1 MTHRQIIN
9 KALLAI
15 GSSPVTGVIGTTDPI
30 HIAVAAAYEGAWR
43 EVLESNAWSDLLVL
57 SSLDADTDDDD
68 ELVTDADGMYRFTIP
83 ADCVHVI
90 SIKTAEGSEDRLA
103 AKRGS
108 YIWSPQ
114 EELRLTYL
122 SGDGIVPVDMTD
134 IDTDL
139 VPPSPSVMVDAV
151 AYRLASSIAFV
162 ITQNTALQ
170 SSLELRYHNT
180 LSIAK
185 YNDTR
190 PSGGDD
196 FWGHRAIG
204 DEL

>member
-1 MTHRQIIN
+1 MRWAVTHRQIIN

-57 SSLDADTDDDD
+57 SSLDADTD
-68 ELVTDADGMYRFTIP
+68 ADGMYRFTIP

-103 AKRGS
+103 IKRGS

-114 EELRLTYL
+114 EELRVTYL
-122 SGDGIVPVDMTD
+122 SGDGIIPVDMAD

-190 PSGGDD
+190 PSGGED
-196 FWGHRAIG
+196 FWGHRAID